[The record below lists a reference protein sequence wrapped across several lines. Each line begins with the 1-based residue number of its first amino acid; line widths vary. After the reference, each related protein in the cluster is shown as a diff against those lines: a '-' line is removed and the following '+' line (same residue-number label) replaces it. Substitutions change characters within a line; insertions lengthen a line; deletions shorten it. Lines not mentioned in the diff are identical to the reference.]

1 MRETAQDPGSE
12 ISATTVARRLPS
24 ARVTMS
30 SLRLTLLLSL
40 VAALAVGLGQPARAG
55 IALARPP
62 LVWLKGEGN
71 FTKSHRSPQS
81 VEKVVVHV
89 TEGQFWGSV
98 TWLRNPRAHASSHYV
113 VSRAGRIVQL
123 VHISDIAW
131 HAGNG
136 LVNRQSVG
144 IEHEGFTADP
154 SGFTDAQYR
163 NSARLVAWLASR
175 SLMPIDRA
183 HVIGHAEVP
192 APGGGVGGSSHHT
205 DPGPRWNWPRYL
217 ALIRSFA
224 HPLPPLKV
232 ASLLPGRVARG
243 IVPWSA
249 RAGKGVTRVEFVV
262 DGRILW
268 KDSTAPFSFLRG
280 RGLNTVTLDNGRHA
294 FEVRAFGA
302 QGRRAVARTP
312 IGVRN
317 RRFALTT
324 AGVRPWTRRFDVIR
338 VHARVWA
345 AKADTVALR
354 VDGRRLFLDRRAPYV
369 FRWDARKATPG
380 RHVLLLTARSVDG
393 RVTKRRIPLV
403 TGRPVKRAVLAIAGQ
418 SVADGQVVSGF
429 AVWRVEVKG
438 KAAQVEFLV
447 DGAVRGTD
455 VAAPYTFGWNADAE
469 TAGPHVLTARAT
481 NAAGRKAQAS
491 VTATAAAPDTAAA
504 P

>member
-1 MRETAQDPGSE
+1 
-12 ISATTVARRLPS
+12 
-24 ARVTMS
+24 MS

-40 VAALAVGLGQPARAG
+40 ATALAVCLAQPARAG
-55 IALARPP
+55 TAVARPS

-71 FTKSHRSPQS
+71 FTKSHRAPQS
-81 VEKVVVHV
+81 IQRIVVHV

-98 TWLRNPRAHASSHYV
+98 RWLRSPRAHASSHYV
-113 VSRAGRIVQL
+113 VSRAGRIIQL
-123 VHISDIAW
+123 VHTSDIAW
-131 HAGNG
+131 HAGNAR
-136 LVNRQSVG
+136 VNKQSIG
-144 IEHEGFTADP
+144 IEHEGVTDDP
-154 SGFTDAQYR
+154 AGFTDAQYR
-163 NSARLVAWLASR
+163 GSAKLVAWLASR
-175 SLMPIDRA
+175 SLLPIDRA

-192 APGGGVGGSSHHT
+192 APGGGFGGSGHHT
-205 DPGPRWNWPRYL
+205 DPGPYWNWPRYL
-217 ALIRSFA
+217 ALIRRFA

-232 ASLLPGRVARG
+232 SSRLPAPVTRG

-249 RAGKGVTRVEFVV
+249 RASKGVSRVEFVV

-280 RGLNTVTLDNGRHA
+280 RGLNTVTLDNGRHV
-294 FEVRAFGA
+294 FEVRAVGA
-302 QGRRAVARTP
+302 QGRRAVSRTT
-312 IGVRN
+312 IGVQN

-380 RHVLLLTARSVDG
+380 RHVFLLTARSVDG
-393 RVTKRRIPLV
+393 RVTNRRIPLV
-403 TGRPVKRAVLAIAGQ
+403 TGPAAKRAALAIAGQ
-418 SVADGQVVSGF
+418 SLADDQVVSGL
-429 AVWRVEVKG
+429 AVWRVDVKG
-438 KAAQVEFLV
+438 KAARVEFLV
-447 DGAVRGTD
+447 DGAVRGAD

-469 TAGPHVLTARAT
+469 TAGPHMLTARAT
-481 NAAGRKAQAS
+481 SAAGKRAQAS
-491 VTATAAAPDTAAA
+491 VTVTAAPPDTAAT